1 MAISRAISRGSV
13 PVSSE
18 SVTEGVVFFTRLTVM
33 SVWGGARMSA
43 VKVLLHVRCSDLGF
57 VKRLPEMCHV
67 ARPLNAHN
75 RRSRAFFDWFVDG
88 ALPKDGPSL
97 RWWCAFR
104 NDGRPSP
111 SQCSHPAVRGWSFGD
126 SSHSRSGFV
135 DIRARAGENA
145 KVRFQK
151 PRKRMGSRKRNRRGL
166 SRPEAPRVGVGNR
179 LPRIVH
185 F

>member
-1 MAISRAISRGSV
+1 M

-57 VKRLPEMCHV
+57 VKRLPEMCLV

-88 ALPKDGPSL
+88 AQRGGLVHFSTGSSTERSVAAVLPYCRGIVLLCMVPF
-97 RWWCAFR
+97 C
-104 NDGRPSP
+104 GEVRPS
-111 SQCSHPAVRGWSFGD
+111 C
-126 SSHSRSGFV
+126 RSGVEFW
-135 DIRARAGENA
+135 
-145 KVRFQK
+145 RFFAFSE
-151 PRKRMGSRKRNRRGL
+151 RFR
-166 SRPEAPRVGVGNR
+166 
-179 LPRIVH
+179 
-185 F
+185 

>member
-18 SVTEGVVFFTRLTVM
+18 SVTEGVVFFHEIDGYERL
-33 SVWGGARMSA
+33 GGARMSA

-57 VKRLPEMCHV
+57 VKRLPEMCLV
-67 ARPLNAHN
+67 ARPLDAHN

-97 RWWCAFR
+97 RWWCSFR

-111 SQCSHPAVRGWSFGD
+111 PHNAPILPFAGGVLAILRILGAVSLTFARGRVRMQKFAFKSP
-126 SSHSRSGFV
+126 V
-135 DIRARAGENA
+135 NA
-145 KVRFQK
+145 WVQGNATAEGCPGPKH
-151 PRKRMGSRKRNRRGL
+151 
-166 SRPEAPRVGVGNR
+166 RVSA
-179 LPRIVH
+179 
-185 F
+185 